1 MLHALSLPPGVV
13 NLITG
18 DPEVIGPALVRDER
32 VRKVSFTGS
41 TAVGRRIMHNAADNI
56 TALSLELGGNAPFI
70 VFDDADIEDAVRGI
84 MACKFRN
91 AGQICVAA
99 NRIYVQRPIAAKLT
113 RQLVSAVTALR
124 VGNGLEPDTQV
135 GPLINQ
141 EALDKVSEHL
151 HDAEEKGAQIVAGG
165 SKRAGPGYFFWPTIV
180 TQVNETMK
188 LAREE
193 TFGPVAPLS
202 IFDSEEDAFQAA
214 NDTPYGLSA
223 YVYTRNLGRAM
234 RSSQS
239 LEFGLIGINDPVPSR
254 VEAPIGGWK
263 ASGLGR
269 EGGAEGLDEFLETKY
284 VSVRF

>member
-1 MLHALSLPPGVV
+1 
-13 NLITG
+13 
-18 DPEVIGPALVRDER
+18 
-32 VRKVSFTGS
+32 
-41 TAVGRRIMHNAADNI
+41 
-56 TALSLELGGNAPFI
+56 
-70 VFDDADIEDAVRGI
+70 
-84 MACKFRN
+84 
-91 AGQICVAA
+91 
-99 NRIYVQRPIAAKLT
+99 
-113 RQLVSAVTALR
+113 
-124 VGNGLEPDTQV
+124 
-135 GPLINQ
+135 
-141 EALDKVSEHL
+141 
-151 HDAEEKGAQIVAGG
+151 
-165 SKRAGPGYFFWPTIV
+165 
-180 TQVNETMK
+180 MK